1 MYPMEA
7 YMKVKVYLSVIIILL
22 LLFSYSVMANTGGD
36 IPKTPVCYVTVEGTK
51 QGKFKGE
58 SLNVK
63 QSNKIEG
70 LKYAFTLAPGG
81 GIVAGKGQ
89 QGVVLITKVMGG
101 ASPQTFSAM
110 ITGEVLKTVTLEFVR
125 GSLDGSA
132 QIFHTVRLLNAKVT
146 SIHQFSEGNT
156 VYEEVIFTYQKIEMT
171 NHIANT
177 TASD

>member
-1 MYPMEA
+1 
-7 YMKVKVYLSVIIILL
+7 
-22 LLFSYSVMANTGGD
+22 
-36 IPKTPVCYVTVEGTK
+36 
-51 QGKFKGE
+51 
-58 SLNVK
+58 
-63 QSNKIEG
+63 
-70 LKYAFTLAPGG
+70 
-81 GIVAGKGQ
+81 
-89 QGVVLITKVMGG
+89 MGG

-110 ITGEVLKTVTLEFVR
+110 ITGEVLKTVTIEFVR